1 MRGKLS
7 EFCFLIVGKWG
18 YGVFNVWRLAMRKIV
33 LPLLFALVFPVFG
46 SEEEHPLLPADTS
59 SPRATLNSFVE
70 NCEAAYRLLKS
81 KGRDADDVQIR
92 MAAEEAVR
100 NIKRCMDLGEIA
112 DFRRDDMA
120 KEAAVSLKE
129 VLDRIDLPKER
140 NIPDQKDMMGE
151 DGELMDHWTIP
162 YTEITFELV
171 KEGPLEGS
179 YRFSPDTVE
188 RSREFLQRVAHLP
201 YKPGATEG
209 FATSYLTSP
218 GTKLV
223 GRIVDKLPASMWERK
238 YGLATWQWVG
248 MGIVLLGAFVLMA
261 LIYSLGRRVSR
272 GGATGG
278 LVKYVLGL
286 AFPIMAVFVPLKAI
300 DIIANGL
307 VVSGMP
313 LYIVKF
319 NLSLLSLFASMIVVL
334 GIGRRVGEVI
344 VSAPHIRS
352 QSIDAQLIRVMSRLF
367 GFIFSMV
374 LLLQG
379 GQHLGIPLS
388 SLLAGAGVAGAALAL
403 SAQDVLKNVFGSIML
418 IMDKP
423 FIVGERIK
431 VKQYDGVVEEV
442 GLRSTKLRL
451 LNGHQAII
459 PNEDMARID
468 IENIGRRPF
477 IRRVTEIP
485 LSIDISPAKAK
496 KAVEILQALLADHE
510 GFRPDFPPRIW
521 LDDFERDHLGLK
533 MIYWYHPPD
542 YWKYTEHADRVNRQ
556 ILDAFESEGI
566 AIALPAFITRVEGS
580 AGVPG
585 LPGPDRKDSCE

>member
-1 MRGKLS
+1 
-7 EFCFLIVGKWG
+7 
-18 YGVFNVWRLAMRKIV
+18 MRKIV

-59 SPRATLNSFVE
+59 SPRATLNSFME
-70 NCEAAYRLLKS
+70 NCETAYRLLKE
-81 KGRDADDVQIR
+81 KGRVVDSNQTR

-100 NIKRCMDLGEIA
+100 NIKHCMNLEEIA

-129 VLDRIDLPKER
+129 VLDRIELPKER
-140 NIPDQKDMMGE
+140 NIPDRKDMMGE
-151 DGELMDHWTIP
+151 DGQLKDHWTIP
-162 YTEITFELV
+162 NTEITFELV
-171 KEGPLEGS
+171 KTGMHEGS
-179 YRFSPDTVE
+179 YRFSSDTVE

-209 FATSYLTSP
+209 FAAYYLTSP

-223 GRIVDKLPASMWERK
+223 AEIVDKLPISMWERRH
-238 YGLATWQWVG
+238 GLALWQWIG
-248 MGIVLLGAFVLMA
+248 MGIVLLGAFLLMA
-261 LIYSLGRRVSR
+261 LIYLLGRRVSR
-272 GGATGG
+272 GGAEGG

-307 VVSGMP
+307 VVSGMT
-313 LYIVKF
+313 LYVVKF
-319 NLSLLSLFASMIVVL
+319 NLSLLALFAGMVVVL

-367 GFIFSMV
+367 GFIFAMV

-403 SAQDVLKNVFGSIML
+403 SAQDLLKNVFGSIML

-423 FIVGERIK
+423 FVVGERIK

-442 GLRSTKLRL
+442 GLRSTKIRL

-459 PNEDMARID
+459 PNEDMARTD

-485 LSIDISPAKAK
+485 LPIDIPPAKAK
-496 KAVEILQALLADHE
+496 KVVEILQALLKDHE
-510 GFRPDFPPRIW
+510 GFNPDFPPRIW
-521 LDDFERDHLGLK
+521 IDDFERDHLGLK

-542 YWKYTEHADRVNRQ
+542 YWKYTKYADRVNRQ

-566 AIALPAFITRVEGS
+566 AIALPAFTTRMEGS

-585 LPGPDRKDSCE
+585 LPVPDLQESSE

>member
-1 MRGKLS
+1 MVLPMFGDR
-7 EFCFLIVGKWG
+7 
-18 YGVFNVWRLAMRKIV
+18 AMRKIV
-33 LPLLFALVFPVFG
+33 LLLLFALVFPVLG
-46 SEEEHPLLPADTS
+46 KDAEHPLLPADTS
-59 SPRATLNSFVE
+59 SPRATLDSFME
-70 NCEAAYRLLKS
+70 NCETAYRLLKS
-81 KGRDADDVQIR
+81 KGRDTDDVQIR

-100 NIKRCMDLGEIA
+100 NIKRCMNLEEIA

-129 VLDRIDLPKER
+129 VLDRIELPKER
-140 NIPDQKDMMGE
+140 NIPDRKSMM
-151 DGELMDHWTIP
+151 DDNGELKDHWTIP
-162 YTEITFELV
+162 DTEITFELV
-171 KEGPLEGS
+171 KEGPYQGS

-188 RSREFLQRVAHLP
+188 RSTEFLQRVANLP

-218 GTKLV
+218 GSKFV
-223 GRIVDKLPASMWERK
+223 GRMVDKLPSSMWKRQH
-238 YGLATWQWVG
+238 GLAIWQWVG
-248 MGIVLLGAFVLMA
+248 MGIVLFGAFVLMA

-272 GGATGG
+272 GGAEGG

-307 VVSGMP
+307 VVSGMT
-313 LYIVKF
+313 LYVVKF
-319 NLSLLSLFASMIVVL
+319 NLSLLTLFASMVVVL

-367 GFIFSMV
+367 GFIFAMV

-423 FIVGERIK
+423 FVVGERIK

-442 GLRSTKLRL
+442 GLRSTKIRL

-459 PNEDMARID
+459 PNEDMARTD

-485 LSIDISPAKAK
+485 LPIDISSAKAQ
-496 KAVEILQALLADHE
+496 KAVEILQALLKDHE
-510 GFRPDFPPRIW
+510 GFNPDFPPRIW
-521 LDDFERDHLGLK
+521 LNDFERDHLGLK
-533 MIYWYHPPD
+533 MIYWYHPPE

-566 AIALPAFITRVEGS
+566 AIALPAFVTHMEGS

-585 LPGPDRKDSCE
+585 LPVANLQESSE